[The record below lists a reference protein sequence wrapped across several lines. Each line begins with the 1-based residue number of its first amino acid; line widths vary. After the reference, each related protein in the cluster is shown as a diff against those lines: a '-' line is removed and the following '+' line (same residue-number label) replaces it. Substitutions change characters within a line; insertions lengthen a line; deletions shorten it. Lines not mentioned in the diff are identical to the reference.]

1 MSDVR
6 GVWGIQQ
13 HCEGVAGILVEDKG
27 VLVHCKRYNTVGDM
41 DSMALAPG
49 EAPAPVQASVPAS
62 VLYRGF
68 WRRSPS
74 KDS

>member
-1 MSDVR
+1 MSDVG
-6 GVWGIQQ
+6 GVWEIQQ
-13 HCEGVAGILVEDKG
+13 HGEGAAGILVEDKG
-27 VLVHCKRYNTVGDM
+27 VLVHCKRRNTVGDM
-41 DSMALAPG
+41 DNMALAPG
-49 EAPAPVQASVPAS
+49 EVPAS

>member
-1 MSDVR
+1 MSDVG

-13 HCEGVAGILVEDKG
+13 HGEGAAGILVEDKG
-27 VLVHCKRYNTVGDM
+27 VLVHCKRRNTVGDM
-41 DSMALAPG
+41 DNMALAPG
-49 EAPAPVQASVPAS
+49 EAPASVPAS